1 MTAPTPPPGAAD
13 AASGAS
19 VRVGTGTP
27 LRRATIEDVAAR
39 AGVSRAAVSKV
50 LRDAYGV
57 SDAMRERVTAAM
69 AELNYRPSIAARA
82 MRGRT
87 YTIGIELP
95 DLANQFFTRIVR
107 GATAALEGTPY
118 QLILAPAET
127 GSRLGYRALEAL
139 VDRQVD
145 GLIAVS
151 PRVDEDALERIAAS
165 VPLVMFGR
173 LDKSDRYDVVAGD
186 DLGGARLALQHLFD
200 LGHTRIAHLTLPKED
215 PNAPYPHSGRLR
227 EYLAAMADRGLDA
240 EVWHT
245 DDGEEPS
252 YRATREAIEQGTT
265 ATAVF
270 AAHDELAFGVLRAVA
285 DTGADMSV
293 IGYDDVAMASH
304 PAISLTSVDQPGER
318 MGARAVEMLLERIAG
333 RTAAAH
339 EVFEVELKPRASTRP
354 AP

>member
-1 MTAPTPPPGAAD
+1 MMTDAVPP
-13 AASGAS
+13 
-19 VRVGTGTP
+19 
-27 LRRATIEDVAAR
+27 RRATIEDVATR

-69 AELNYRPSIAARA
+69 TELNYRPSIAARA

-95 DLANQFFTRIVR
+95 DLANQFFVRIVR

-151 PRVDEDALERIAAS
+151 PRVDEDALERIAGS

-215 PNAPYPHSGRLR
+215 PQAPYPHSGRLR
-227 EYLAAMADRGLDA
+227 EYLAAMAAHGVEP

-245 DDGEEPS
+245 DDGEEPA
-252 YRATREAIEQGTT
+252 YRATREAIEQGTL

-270 AAHDELAFGVLRAVA
+270 AAHDELAFGTLRAIS
-285 DTGADMSV
+285 DTGAPISV
-293 IGYDDVAMASH
+293 LGYDDVAMAAH

-333 RTAAAH
+333 RTAAVH
-339 EVFEVELKPRASTRP
+339 EIFEVELKPRGSTRP
-354 AP
+354 PAR